1 MSAFNNPKKPLIISI
16 EGNIGSGKSTIIEKL
31 ENSFGDIRDKI
42 VLLKEPL
49 GVWETIKDKVTGEN
63 LLEKFYKNQEKY
75 AFPFQVMAYAS
86 RLSMIRNAIQ
96 ENPNCSVIICERS
109 LEADKN
115 IFANMLHDDGSIE
128 DINYQIYSSFCKEY
142 ARDFGLD
149 GIIYIDADAEVCY
162 KRVTKR
168 SRQGEGGIPLEYLQ
182 KCKKYHDKWLSK
194 LLFPDT
200 NSVLIEDSPY
210 ILRIETNQDVTY
222 DINDPNDNGKLWL
235 EMICNFV
242 RIQMN
247 NKQN

>member
-1 MSAFNNPKKPLIISI
+1 MSAFNKTNKPLIISI

-42 VLLKEPL
+42 VLLKEPV
-49 GVWETIKDKVTGEN
+49 GVWETIKDHATGEN
-63 LLEKFYKNQEKY
+63 ILEKFYKNQEKY

-86 RLSMIRNAIQ
+86 RLTMIRNAIQ

-115 IFANMLHDDGSIE
+115 IFANMLHDDGLIE

-149 GIIYIDADAEVCY
+149 GIIYIDADAEVCHN
-162 KRVTKR
+162 RINKR
-168 SRQGEGGIPLEYLQ
+168 SRQGEGGISLEYLQ
-182 KCKKYHDKWLSK
+182 KCKKYHDKWLIKVLS
-194 LLFPDT
+194 PDT
-200 NSVLIEDSPY
+200 NTILFDDSPH
-210 ILRIETNQDVTY
+210 ILRIETNQDVSY
-222 DINDPNDNGKLWL
+222 DINDPNDIGNLWL

-242 RIQMN
+242 KQQIN
-247 NKQN
+247 NK